1 MRLSSLFAGS
11 VLSVLAALSMPSH
24 AVAPQGDTPLP
35 DDLILPTLRATH
47 DALDVQVSL
56 LDDAGRDLGVQSAL
70 APFRQRHGGD
80 WEVRWDSR
88 GNRAN
93 LVQGS
98 GVPLLPGRGN
108 ALPRDAV
115 QLSGNMHADLP
126 LVAALAQQFIEGE
139 QELLATAGL
148 ELQLDPDRS
157 TGYGIGNTHWFIEF
171 QQLHQGI
178 PVDGAFVFVRIVH
191 GNIVQFGAERI
202 GQVHLA
208 SNRST
213 APERDS
219 AFAQVWQQLGFPA
232 GTQITEWV
240 EPGELRVFPLLPAG
254 QELAQPHHGLR
265 GLGYQHLLAWR
276 YVFRV
281 DEHSTWQVLLDTDS
295 SRIIDLR
302 DLTVNA
308 DAEVTGGVYP
318 TTNTDPQI
326 IVPFPFATVT
336 NNGTKITNIDGV
348 YDYTGGTASTVL
360 NGRYFRMVD
369 NCGSVSL
376 SNNTTGNLAFGTS
389 GGTDCTTP
397 GFGGAGNTHATRT
410 GFYHLTLINAKARSI
425 LPSNTWLQGTVTANM
440 NVNNTCNASWNGSVN
455 FYRSGGGCS
464 NTGELAA
471 VFLHEWGHGLDSNTG
486 GSANEN
492 ASGEAVGD
500 TFAFLETRDS
510 CIGPNFRPG
519 VPCYNC
525 TTCTGV
531 RDLGDFALGGART
544 LATPA
549 NVTSDTG
556 IDCDRPTFACPYYR
570 NGSPYWGPMR
580 FQGHCES
587 LIASTANWD
596 LKNALIDEFGEAGW
610 QKMDDIWYGSL
621 VPSKSAY
628 QVASGGTCNAN
639 ATVNGCGATNW
650 YTVFLAV
657 DDDDGNLAN
666 GTPNA
671 CRIWDSFNAHGIAC
685 GSRPACT
692 ETGGGD
698 FSLTVPQDTRNI
710 CAGEPAAF
718 AIDVGSIGGFSQ
730 PVTLSLTGAPA
741 GVSNAFTPNPVV
753 PGNGSTLS
761 IGNTGALAAGS
772 YAMTINGAASG
783 SAGHSDAI
791 TLVVTAPLTTA
802 PTLLTPANGATGV
815 NLAPLLTWQAIAGA
829 TFTVEIA
836 SDAGFGSIV
845 ASQSGLTGN
854 SWQAPALAANTTYWW
869 RVSASGACGG
879 AQVSAPASFTTGTLY
894 CRAPNEA
901 IPDNDATNGV
911 TDTLSIAGLSGN
923 VESVRLHIRANHTY
937 VGDLSFTLSH
947 EGTSVTGIDRP
958 GVPASNFGC
967 NGDNIDVVLDDL
979 AANPVE
985 TACATPP
992 PAIAGTLR
1000 PNAPLSAFAGLPA
1013 AGTWN
1018 LKATDAVAQD
1028 TGTLLEWCLD
1038 LSVSGETAEYTI
1050 GGTVSGLSGEGLVLA
1065 LNGDETLAIDD
1076 NGEFV
1081 FDSTLTDGAAYAVS
1095 VDTQPSGPNQ
1105 VCTIANG
1112 SGTISGGA
1120 VTNVAV
1126 NCVTSTYTVGGAVSG
1141 LAGNGLALRLNG
1153 GTAFAITGNGSFTLP
1168 GLLADGSSY
1177 AVTIATQPS
1186 GPNQVCTI
1194 ANGSGTISGAAVTNV
1209 AVTCV
1214 TSTYAVGG
1222 TVSGLAGNGLAL
1234 RLNGG
1239 TAFAISGNGGFTLPG
1254 PLTDGSSYAV
1264 TIATQ
1269 PSGPNQVCTITNG
1282 NGTISG
1288 GAVTNAAVTCVTST
1302 YAVGGTLSGLAGNGL
1317 ALRLNGGAAFAI
1329 SGNGGFTLPGPLADG
1344 SSYSVTIAT
1353 QPSGPNQVCAI
1364 ANGSGTISGGAV
1376 TNVAITCVTS
1386 TYTIGGTVSGLQGT
1400 GLSLSLNGGTAFAI
1414 TGNGG
1419 FTLPGPLADGSSYT
1433 VTVATQPGGPNQVCT
1448 IANGS
1453 GTISGGAVTNVAVT
1467 CVTSTYT
1474 VGGTVSGLQGT
1485 GLSLSLNDGTAFA
1498 ITGDGGFT
1506 LPGPLPDGSNYA
1518 VTIASQPG
1526 SPNQVCAIVNGS
1538 GTISG
1543 GAVTDVAVTCATS
1556 SYRVGGTVTGLL
1568 GNGLTLSLNGSN
1580 EMAVESDGSFVFD
1593 TTLLDGSSYE
1603 VTVTSKPQD
1612 PTQTCRIDNA
1622 EGAIDGAD
1630 VEDIEVTCIDR
1641 IFYDGF
1647 Q

>member
-1 MRLSSLFAGS
+1 MRLSSLFTGS
-11 VLSVLAALSMPSH
+11 LLSALAVLSTPSL
-24 AVAPQGDTPLP
+24 AVAPPGGAPLP

-47 DALDVQVSL
+47 DPLDVQVSL
-56 LDDAGRDLGVQSAL
+56 VDDAGRDLGVQSAL

-108 ALPRDAV
+108 TLPRDAFR
-115 QLSGNMHADLP
+115 LSGDMPTDLP
-126 LVAALAQQFIEGE
+126 VVAALARQFIDGE
-139 QELLATAGL
+139 QELLAAADL
-148 ELQLDPDRS
+148 DLHLDPDRS

-171 QQLHQGI
+171 QQHHQGI
-178 PVDGAFVFVRIVH
+178 PVDGAFVFVRIAH
-191 GNIVQFGAERI
+191 GNIVQFGAERV

-208 SNRST
+208 SHRGS

-219 AFAQVWQQLGFPA
+219 AFGQAWQQLGFPA

-254 QELAQPHHGLR
+254 QELAQPHQGMR

-281 DEHSTWQVLLDTDS
+281 DEHSTWQVLFDAD
-295 SRIIDLR
+295 RGVVIDLR

-308 DAEVTGGVYP
+308 DAEVSGGVYP
-318 TTNTDPQI
+318 TTNTDPQV

-369 NCGSVSL
+369 NCGGISL
-376 SNNTTGNLAFGTS
+376 SNSTDGNLAFGTS

-440 NVNNTCNASWNGSVN
+440 NINLQCNASWNGSVN

-464 NTGELAA
+464 NTGEIAA

-486 GSANEN
+486 GAASSDN

-549 NVTSDTG
+549 NVTADDG
-556 IDCDRPTFACPYYR
+556 IDCDRPAFACPYYR

-587 LIASTANWD
+587 HIASTANWD
-596 LKNALIDEFGEAGW
+596 LKNALVDEFGEAGW

-666 GTPNA
+666 GTPNG
-671 CRIWDSFNAHGIAC
+671 CRIWDAFNAHGIAC
-685 GSRPACT
+685 GSRPVCT
-692 ETGGGD
+692 ENGGAD
-698 FSLTVPQDTRNI
+698 FSLTIPQSEQNI

-718 AIDVGSIGGFSQ
+718 AIDVGSTGGFSQ

-741 GVSNAFTPNPVV
+741 GVSSAFSPNPVV
-753 PGNGSTLS
+753 PGNGSTLG
-761 IGNTGALAAGS
+761 IGNTGGLGAGS
-772 YAMTINGAASG
+772 HAMTVNGTATGSG
-783 SAGHSDAI
+783 GHSAAI
-791 TLVVTAPLTTA
+791 NLVVTAPLATA
-802 PTLLTPANGATGV
+802 PTLSTPANGATGV
-815 NLAPLLTWQAIAGA
+815 NLAPLLSWQAIAGA

-836 SDAGFGSIV
+836 SDAGFGTIV
-845 ASQSGLTGN
+845 ASQGGLTGN
-854 SWQAPALAANTTYWW
+854 SWQAPALSANTTYWW

-879 AQVSAPASFTTGTLY
+879 TQVSTPSSFTTGSLY
-894 CRAPNEA
+894 CRAPNVA
-901 IPDNDATNGV
+901 IPDNDPGNGV
-911 TDTLSIAGLSGN
+911 TDTLNLAGLSGN
-923 VESVRLHIRANHTY
+923 IDSLRLSIRANHTY

-947 EGTSVTGIDRP
+947 EGTSVTAIDRP
-958 GVPASNFGC
+958 GVPATSFGC
-967 NGDNIDVVLDDL
+967 SGDNIDVVLDDL

-1000 PNAPLSAFAGLPA
+1000 PHAPLSAFAGLPA
-1013 AGTWN
+1013 AGAWSLN
-1018 LKATDAVAQD
+1018 ATDAVAQD

-1038 LSVSGETAEYTI
+1038 LSVGGQTEEYSV
-1050 GGTVSGLSGEGLVLA
+1050 GGTVSGLVGDTLVLA
-1065 LNGDETLAIDD
+1065 LNGAEALAVDG
-1076 NGEFV
+1076 NGPFV
-1081 FDSTLTDGAAYAVS
+1081 FDTALADGATYVVS

-1105 VCTIANG
+1105 VCSVANG
-1112 SGTISGGA
+1112 SGTIGGA
-1120 VTNVAV
+1120 AVTDVAV
-1126 NCVTSTYTVGGAVSG
+1126 TCVTSTYSVGGTVSG
-1141 LAGNGLALRLNG
+1141 LAGSGLALRLNG
-1153 GTAFAITGNGSFTLP
+1153 GPAFAISGNGSFTLP
-1168 GLLADGSSY
+1168 GTLADGSSY
-1177 AVTIATQPS
+1177 AVT
-1186 GPNQVCTI
+1186 V
-1194 ANGSGTISGAAVTNV
+1194 
-1209 AVTCV
+1209 
-1214 TSTYAVGG
+1214 
-1222 TVSGLAGNGLAL
+1222 
-1234 RLNGG
+1234 
-1239 TAFAISGNGGFTLPG
+1239 
-1254 PLTDGSSYAV
+1254 
-1264 TIATQ
+1264 
-1269 PSGPNQVCTITNG
+1269 
-1282 NGTISG
+1282 
-1288 GAVTNAAVTCVTST
+1288 
-1302 YAVGGTLSGLAGNGL
+1302 
-1317 ALRLNGGAAFAI
+1317 
-1329 SGNGGFTLPGPLADG
+1329 
-1344 SSYSVTIAT
+1344 AT

-1364 ANGSGTISGGAV
+1364 ANGSGTVNGAAV
-1376 TNVAITCVTS
+1376 T
-1386 TYTIGGTVSGLQGT
+1386 
-1400 GLSLSLNGGTAFAI
+1400 
-1414 TGNGG
+1414 
-1419 FTLPGPLADGSSYT
+1419 D
-1433 VTVATQPGGPNQVCT
+1433 
-1448 IANGS
+1448 
-1453 GTISGGAVTNVAVT
+1453 VAVT
-1467 CVTSTYT
+1467 CVTSTYS
-1474 VGGTVSGLQGT
+1474 VGGAVSGLVGS
-1485 GLSLSLNDGTAFA
+1485 GLALRLNGGPAFA
-1498 ITGDGGFT
+1498 ISGNGSFT
-1506 LPGPLPDGSNYA
+1506 LPGTLADGSSYA
-1518 VTIASQPG
+1518 VNVATQPSG
-1526 SPNQVCAIVNGS
+1526 PNQVCSVANGS
-1538 GTISG
+1538 GTLAG
-1543 GAVTDVAVTCATS
+1543 GAVTNVTVNCVTS
-1556 SYRVGGTVTGLL
+1556 SYRVGGTVAGLL
-1568 GNGLTLSLNGSN
+1568 GGGLTLSLNEATG
-1580 EMAVESDGSFVFD
+1580 MTLDDDGAFVFD
-1593 TTLLDGSSYE
+1593 TALIDGTTYE
-1603 VTVTSKPQD
+1603 VSITSTPQD
-1612 PTQTCRIDNA
+1612 PIQTCSIDNA
-1622 EGAIDGAD
+1622 SGTIAGAD
-1630 VEDIEVTCIDR
+1630 VEDVQVTCSDR
-1641 IFYDGF
+1641 IFHDGF